1 LREYNKLIFEISKT
15 GRCGYSIPELEV
27 ENSPLDLAV
36 PNNMLKTRD
45 VKLPEVSEN
54 DVVRHYTRLSN
65 KNFGLDTGFYPLG
78 SCTMKYNPKINE
90 EIARNSK
97 MINLHPHQP
106 EETVQGALEMMHE
119 VENHLS
125 EVAGMDQVCLQPAAG
140 SHGEM
145 TGLMMMKAYH
155 EKNGDFKRK
164 NIIVPDTAH
173 GTNPSSVQIVG
184 FNVVEI
190 SSTPEGDVDIEKLKE
205 HLNDEL
211 AGFMLTNPS
220 TLGLFEVNIEEISG
234 LIHEAG
240 GLLYYDGANMN
251 AIMGK
256 ARPGDMGFDVMHFNL
271 HKTFSTPHGG
281 GGPGSG
287 AIGFKNKLAPFQP
300 VPVIEKKEEK
310 YHLNYDMP
318 DSIGK
323 VRSFYGNYGVILRAY
338 AYILTM
344 GGSGLKTA
352 SETAVLNA
360 NYMMARLKEYYP
372 IAVDRVCKHEFV
384 ISEPTHEKVTTLDIA
399 KRILDFGYHP
409 PTIYF
414 PLVVKGAMMIEPTET
429 ESKETMDEFIEAMI
443 TIRKEMEEN
452 PEVVLSAPTTTII
465 KRIDEGKA
473 ARDIIVT
480 HKW

>member
-1 LREYNKLIFEISKT
+1 MKEYNKLIFEISKK
-15 GRCGYSIPELEV
+15 GRCGYALPELEV
-27 ENSPLDLAV
+27 DNSPLDLII
-36 PNNMLKTRD
+36 PKNLLKTRD

-54 DVVRHYTRLSN
+54 GVIRHYTRLSN

-90 EIARNSK
+90 VIARNPK
-97 MINLHPHQP
+97 MVNLHPYQP
-106 EETVQGALEMMHE
+106 EESVQGALEMMHE
-119 VENHLS
+119 AAEHLAEIS
-125 EVAGMDQVCLQPAAG
+125 GMDQVSLQPAAG

-145 TGLMMMKAYH
+145 AGLMLIKAYH

-164 NIIVPDTAH
+164 NIIVPDSAH

-184 FNVVEI
+184 LNVIEI
-190 SSTPEGDVDIEKLKE
+190 KSTPEGDVDIEVLKE

-220 TLGLFEVNIEEISG
+220 TLGIFEKNIEKIST

-281 GGPGSG
+281 GGPGAG
-287 AIGFKNKLAPFQP
+287 PIGFKSKLADFQP
-300 VPVIEKKEEK
+300 VPVIEKMNNK
-310 YHLNYDMP
+310 YRLNYDRP

-344 GGSGLKTA
+344 GGSGLETA

-360 NYMMARLKEYYP
+360 NYMMARLKEHYP
-372 IAVDRVCKHEFV
+372 VAVDKVCKHEF
-384 ISEPTHEKVTTLDIA
+384 ILTEPAHEKITTLDIA
-399 KRILDFGYHP
+399 KRLLDFGYHP

-414 PLVVKGAMMIEPTET
+414 PLIIKGAMMIEPTET
-429 ESKETMDEFIEAMI
+429 ESKETMDEFIETMI
-443 TIRKEMEEN
+443 NIRKEMEEN
-452 PEVVLSAPTTTII
+452 PEAVLSAPGNTLI
-465 KRIDEGKA
+465 KRVDEGKA
-473 ARDIIVT
+473 ARDIVVT
-480 HKW
+480 HSW